1 MERRLLGGTGA
12 LRMEFRGTMN
22 PITLVLIA
30 GIQRQ
35 RVKLQK
41 SAKRYGRL
49 AANALKRWDFERA
62 ISHGA
67 KAAAAV
73 AADAILKEQQDKIR
87 RSDP

>member
-1 MERRLLGGTGA
+1 
-12 LRMEFRGTMN
+12 MN
-22 PITLVLIA
+22 PITAVLIL

-35 RVKLQK
+35 RNKLRK

-62 ISHGA
+62 IKHGA

-73 AADAILKEQQDKIR
+73 AADAILKDQQERLR